1 MARAERKGDSL
12 KDETPGAGTPRA
24 SNSNSKAEEPNMR
37 NSIPENKSSQDT
49 AQIIPFKPSEV
60 IESHGGRLVTTSL
73 KVAEVFGK
81 QHRDVLKRLQ
91 TIDCSGK
98 FNERNFAPIE
108 YTDARN
114 RKKPAFEM
122 TKDGFVFLVMGFT
135 GKKAAQFK
143 EAYIE
148 AFNAME
154 RILHP
159 DTLTEGQKGHI
170 VRSVKDVVAKTGK
183 HFQTVYHG
191 INEAFGVATYKDIP
205 AARYPE
211 LCRHLGVAPLEGEWL
226 PAPGQEG
233 LADGVSLNDMLGV
246 VAHMEWIDKAWDE
259 LGPALRGLGSPW
271 AGRMHDHVRDGA
283 LFAGSLRRRH
293 GAEMEGEKERIS
305 QTIKRADRE
314 IRHIA

>member
-1 MARAERKGDSL
+1 MARAEREGDSL
-12 KDETPGAGTPRA
+12 KEKSPECGHTQGFRSNVKCEA
-24 SNSNSKAEEPNMR
+24 SDMR
-37 NSIPENKSSQDT
+37 NTIPENKSSQDT

-60 IESHGGRLVTTSL
+60 VENRGGRLVTTSL

-81 QHRDVLKRLQ
+81 RHKDVIRKLQ
-91 TIDCSGK
+91 TLDCSRE
-98 FNERNFAPIE
+98 FTERNFAPSE
-108 YTDARN
+108 YTDATG
-114 RKKPAFEM
+114 RKLPMWEV

-143 EAYIE
+143 ETYIE

-226 PAPGQEG
+226 PAQGQEG

-293 GAEMEGEKERIS
+293 GDEMQRERQRIAEIGRGMR
-305 QTIKRADRE
+305 D
-314 IRHIA
+314 IA